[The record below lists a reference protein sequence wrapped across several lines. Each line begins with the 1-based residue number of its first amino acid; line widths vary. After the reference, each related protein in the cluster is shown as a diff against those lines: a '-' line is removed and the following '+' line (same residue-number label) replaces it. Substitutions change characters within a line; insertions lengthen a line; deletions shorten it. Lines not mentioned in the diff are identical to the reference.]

1 MRRLLTLTALLGGVA
16 ALAACSPP
24 PEQKAAAPA
33 ASEAAGPPAPKP
45 LFTVNE
51 MMVMIVD
58 HPGELLWDTEKAG
71 HGPKTEE
78 DWYQLGNHAVELASA
93 ATLIKMGGTGGR
105 DMEWAKDGR
114 WQTAADHLASAALAA
129 RAATGAKDKAALV
142 TANGQIVDACE
153 ECHKAF
159 KPEIPT
165 GGLFLHHPLSKTT
178 LPKT

>member
-1 MRRLLTLTALLGGVA
+1 MKRLILLTALLGGAA

-24 PEQKAAAPA
+24 AQKAEAPA
-33 ASEAAGPPAPKP
+33 ATEASAGPPAPKP

-93 ATLIKMGGTGGR
+93 ATLIKMGGTGGH
-105 DMEWAKDGR
+105 DMEWAKDSR
-114 WQTAADHLASAALAA
+114 WQTAADHLATAAIAA
-129 RAATGAKDKAALV
+129 RAATVAKDKAALV
-142 TANGQIVDACE
+142 TANGTIVDACE

-159 KPEIPT
+159 KPDIPT
-165 GGLFLHHPLSKTT
+165 GGLFLHHPLSKVT
-178 LPKT
+178 LPAT